1 MQCDMDPS
9 ILIIVVNAMYFVHL
23 SQFIFV
29 TLHIGI
35 PWMKQKEY
43 CYLKGTAISEDT
55 HRRDQPQSPRD
66 KCELWGSQN

>member
-1 MQCDMDPS
+1 MDKVHG
-9 ILIIVVNAMYFVHL
+9 IYNNNQNAWIH
-23 SQFIFV
+23 V

-43 CYLKGTAISEDT
+43 CYLKGIAISEDT
-55 HRRDQPQSPRD
+55 HWKDQPQSPGD